1 MWLRLAPA
9 MERNSSGLT
18 QAAPVIASAAGPGNV
33 IRLEFREMFRL
44 EPSEG
49 CQFDFLEVRDGRY
62 GYNDVLD
69 RFCGHRVPPS
79 GVMSS
84 GRYMYLHFRS
94 DDTIEYEGFAA
105 VYMVLPRPTQM
116 SPSPGPGP
124 ELSPCIIP
132 VTGVEGYVNR
142 SDIDRH
148 CPERVNQS
156 TLWHSPLEGMWVIN
170 VTVGWKIQLAFLVF
184 KLDKPNDCNQNFVQ
198 VFKDNTDMPSRLS
211 EFCGAKAET
220 VLSEN
225 NVMHVRYWATSQAI
239 NATFDSLFTA
249 YREGNKKPCLDDEFD
264 CQDDTCISRTLR
276 CNNRINC
283 RFLWDEEKEECK
295 KSVSMMKEILS
306 SDHIIIILVIFCLIL
321 SGMCFAFLYNCTRKL
336 VRDHRIIRRHS
347 LQCVTSQIC
356 SGLQEHVRA
365 SREARLDAAGKSTP
379 GGSSPRAR
387 SAPDD
392 CYVPAAGGLLPM
404 LLRDT
409 PPDTQL
415 PPPPPLNGDAVFLR
429 DGRHRDGSSS
439 SPRLFDDDDD
449 EEDDD
454 GMEQDEVDLCDFL
467 APQPE
472 TRDNECQTRESL
484 FLTASVTTATSTT
497 SPSS

>member
-1 MWLRLAPA
+1 MAWVEERVASGFLSFGASRHQARGRIPLVRRFYLRRTFRDMVDSSLSVPSLQKRMKLCGVLHAGIYYCFSELTDELDLQNHHLRSTTRRSSSYEDGGHVRTHRRRSADEENDIRCRDFTEGNP
-9 MERNSSGLT
+9 EDNSLRSPYFPNTYPNNTNCVRILD
-18 QAAPVIASAAGPGNV
+18 AGPGNV

-295 KSVSMMKEILS
+295 VS
-306 SDHIIIILVIFCLIL
+306 
-321 SGMCFAFLYNCTRKL
+321 
-336 VRDHRIIRRHS
+336 
-347 LQCVTSQIC
+347 
-356 SGLQEHVRA
+356 
-365 SREARLDAAGKSTP
+365 AAQ
-379 GGSSPRAR
+379 A
-387 SAPDD
+387 AP
-392 CYVPAAGGLLPM
+392 
-404 LLRDT
+404 
-409 PPDTQL
+409 
-415 PPPPPLNGDAVFLR
+415 
-429 DGRHRDGSSS
+429 
-439 SPRLFDDDDD
+439 
-449 EEDDD
+449 
-454 GMEQDEVDLCDFL
+454 
-467 APQPE
+467 
-472 TRDNECQTRESL
+472 
-484 FLTASVTTATSTT
+484 ATSSGRRLESA
-497 SPSS
+497 SPVGDLSCCR